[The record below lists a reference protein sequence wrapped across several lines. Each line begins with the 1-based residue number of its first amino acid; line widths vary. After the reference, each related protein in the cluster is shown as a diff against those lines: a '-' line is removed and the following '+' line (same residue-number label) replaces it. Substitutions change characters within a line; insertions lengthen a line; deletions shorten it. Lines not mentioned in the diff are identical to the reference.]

1 MGFKIMVKSDG
12 TIDRYKTQVV
22 AKDFDQEAGM
32 DYTETFSLVVK
43 PSTVHLILDLSV
55 HFDWSIR
62 QLDVLNLF
70 LHGLLEKEVY
80 VKQKCYVP
88 SSCLSSS

>member
-1 MGFKIMVKSDG
+1 
-12 TIDRYKTQVV
+12 
-22 AKDFDQEAGM
+22 M

-43 PSTVHLILDLSV
+43 PTTGYLILALLV
-55 HFDWSIR
+55 HFDWPIH

-80 VKQKCYVP
+80 VKQPQGLVSATYPHHVCRHHKALYGLKKALVLGLTD
-88 SSCLSSS
+88 SQHFFTN